1 MKTVATKM
9 PRKGSIHGALTIAM
23 TVPPNL

>member
-9 PRKGSIHGALTIAM
+9 PRKGSIL
-23 TVPPNL
+23 L